1 VSEFDK
7 EIGLNYL
14 RGMYLSD
21 LQAAPS
27 RYLKKDLHQNIGLG
41 RLGIATFQHILQ
53 DPRTQNIPLIVATPG
68 FKRQKVIWSKE
79 IGVLQALSSTPPANK
94 SEEDLQSL
102 VHEIRSAVEEART
115 TKAKSGNKKRVGKTT
130 KLTDNDSKSAESF
143 QTRQNEPE
151 LSAEPELPVERE
163 SPANLRRRI
172 WQNYFI

>member
-1 VSEFDK
+1 
-7 EIGLNYL
+7 
-14 RGMYLSD
+14 
-21 LQAAPS
+21 
-27 RYLKKDLHQNIGLG
+27 
-41 RLGIATFQHILQ
+41 
-53 DPRTQNIPLIVATPG
+53 
-68 FKRQKVIWSKE
+68 VIWSKE

-94 SEEDLQSL
+94 SEEYLQSL